1 MTILKATHK
10 HATQRFW
17 LWWLLATVA
26 GTIIG
31 MAIVFLGLTALLN
44 NLHQAAYGFV
54 IGAVFGAT
62 VGTAQWLVLRR
73 VFDRVGWWVLLTFVG
88 WVAFWELD
96 AMNLLFA
103 AKGIAFIPDL
113 LNVAIFGGILGVLQW
128 LLLRQK
134 IQSAG
139 WWVLASMAGA
149 MLGSLVADAINTA
162 LQSDSPIDFL
172 TSSVVWAIITGICMM
187 WLIRRSSS
195 PITGSRSK

>member
-1 MTILKATHK
+1 
-10 HATQRFW
+10 
-17 LWWLLATVA
+17 
-26 GTIIG
+26 
-31 MAIVFLGLTALLN
+31 
-44 NLHQAAYGFV
+44 
-54 IGAVFGAT
+54 
-62 VGTAQWLVLRR
+62 LVLRR

-88 WVAFWELD
+88 WVVFWELD

-139 WWVLASMAGA
+139 WWVLESMTGA

-187 WLIRRSSS
+187 WLLRRSSS
-195 PITGSRSK
+195 PMPGSRSN

>member
-1 MTILKATHK
+1 MNILKATHK
-10 HATQRFW
+10 HAPQGFW
-17 LWWLLATVA
+17 LWWLAATLA

-31 MAIVFLGLTALLN
+31 MAIVFLGLTTLLN
-44 NLHQAAYGFV
+44 SSSQAVYGFV

-73 VFDRVGWWVLLTFVG
+73 VFERVGWWVLLTFIG
-88 WVAFWELD
+88 WVVFWELNI
-96 AMNLLFA
+96 MNLLVE

-113 LNVAIFGGILGVLQW
+113 LNLAVFGGILGVLQW

-139 WWVLASMAGA
+139 WWILASMVGA

-162 LQSDSPIDFL
+162 LQSDSPIDFF
-172 TSSVVWAIITGICMM
+172 TSSLVWAIITGICMM
-187 WLIRRSSS
+187 WLLGRSSS
-195 PITGSRSK
+195 PAAGSR